1 MAFPGKITSEE
12 GPAAD
17 HPHKVFITHCP
28 PADNTVIS
36 WSIEKFSSSGSVAE
50 LFSTWLLPTAGLVR
64 RQFIFSVFRCLF
76 NLQRGQNVSFSH
88 FFSRVKTERRIRNV
102 YFVSAVYIE
111 KKKTQSIPEQ
121 EIEFCF
127 AQPEQVL
134 FQLELCRLSWGSLL
148 PICVSACLWFILV
161 LKDNLSLER
170 PREAALAQ

>member
-1 MAFPGKITSEE
+1 MIFFPHNSELFQAGYLLSPLFICALSALKNLMAFPGKITSEE

-17 HPHKVFITHCP
+17 HPHNVFITHCP

-36 WSIEKFSSSGSVAE
+36 RSTEKFSSSGSAGE
-50 LFSTWLLPTAGLVR
+50 FFSTWLLPTAGLVR

-111 KKKTQSIPEQ
+111 KK
-121 EIEFCF
+121 
-127 AQPEQVL
+127 
-134 FQLELCRLSWGSLL
+134 RH
-148 PICVSACLWFILV
+148 
-161 LKDNLSLER
+161 NLS
-170 PREAALAQ
+170 